1 MDMKNEKIWNKMGRK
16 FRSLLRNR
24 KGMENWGLVFVVGG
38 VALVTALTLAQQ
50 AGTSGGS
57 FITKATD
64 QADEVMG
71 QYTGSGSGSGGS
83 VDEANPC
90 GSGEKTKKGGPYKTS
105 TICDSFKKT
114 GETCKL
120 YESEYY
126 RCK

>member
-57 FITKATD
+57 FITKATEK
-64 QADEVMG
+64 ADKVMG
-71 QYTGSGSGSGGS
+71 DYTNDDPVG
-83 VDEANPC
+83 EINPC
-90 GSGEKTKKGGPYKTS
+90 GAGSSSLGASTSMEICTSRCEADKG
-105 TICDSFKKT
+105 
-114 GETCKL
+114 TCKEGEDGSF
-120 YESEYY
+120 YCCSI
-126 RCK
+126 